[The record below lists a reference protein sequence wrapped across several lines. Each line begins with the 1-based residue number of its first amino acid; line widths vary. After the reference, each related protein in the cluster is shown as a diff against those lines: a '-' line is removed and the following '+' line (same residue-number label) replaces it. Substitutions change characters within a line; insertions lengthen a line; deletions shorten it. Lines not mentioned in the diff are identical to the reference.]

1 MCRFAHMLNSLE
13 GLIWGRSVM
22 LELVGIMTGT
32 HADGQP
38 SALVSRMS
46 PTWWASLPRPVR
58 A

>member
-1 MCRFAHMLNSLE
+1 MLNSLE